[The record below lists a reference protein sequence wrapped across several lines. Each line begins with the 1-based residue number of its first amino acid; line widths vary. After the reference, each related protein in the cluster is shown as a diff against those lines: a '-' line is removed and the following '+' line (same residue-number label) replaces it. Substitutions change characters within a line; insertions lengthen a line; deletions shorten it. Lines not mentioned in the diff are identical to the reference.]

1 MDEVLTRETFDP
13 HVGKTFR
20 VSNGHHALMLVRI
33 ETRPIEEWERKMGL
47 RAPFNLIFRGPA
59 GDVLRSVCQSGAHVG
74 ARPAGLSVLVQ
85 LTHQLQFRDGKI
97 PCSAMEKFSV
107 R

>member
-1 MDEVLTRETFDP
+1 MDEALTRETFDP

-59 GDVLRSVCQSGAHVG
+59 GDVLAEGMHVL
-74 ARPAGLSVLVQ
+74 ALE
-85 LTHQLQFRDGKI
+85 DGTSFDLYVI
-97 PCSAMEKFSV
+97 PVHTSV
-107 R
+107 RGQQDYQSSFN

>member
-59 GDVLRSVCQSGAHVG
+59 GDVLTEGMHTLA
-74 ARPAGLSVLVQ
+74 LE
-85 LTHQLQFRDGKI
+85 DGTSFDLYVS
-97 PCSAMEKFSV
+97 PVHTSV
-107 R
+107 RGQQDYQSSFN

>member
-20 VSNGHHALMLVRI
+20 LGDSHHVLMLVRI
-33 ETRPIEEWERKMGL
+33 ETRPIEPWEKEAGL

-59 GDVLRSVCQSGAHVG
+59 GDVLAEGMHMLKLEDGASFALYVIPIHTPLRTQQDYQS
-74 ARPAGLSVLVQ
+74 S
-85 LTHQLQFRDGKI
+85 FN
-97 PCSAMEKFSV
+97 
-107 R
+107 

>member
-59 GDVLRSVCQSGAHVG
+59 GDVLAEGMHVL
-74 ARPAGLSVLVQ
+74 ALE
-85 LTHQLQFRDGKI
+85 DGTPFDLYVI
-97 PCSAMEKFSV
+97 PVHTSV
-107 R
+107 RDQQDYQSSFN